1 MTQTEPTA
9 TDQAEQTPRFA
20 IIDDYDAHPG
30 SSQTWRVDV
39 VFDVEG
45 GRVVIQ
51 DRWGNGTPAREYHRV
66 NVRLATGKGGTYAS
80 MTPMVDYLESDQGQ
94 ELLTDLAEGHE
105 VVWDGSDHVGRL
117 SDAAVTALERLQDQL
132 MDLFPDLPSYWSAE
146 EWFAGCRTADL
157 TGRESDTDLAEL
169 ARTEVAGAM
178 PDYHL
183 QEADVLAYLT
193 EQRNQ
198 LAADGVSDQGEAC
211 IISATWYDRPNEPT
225 GWHVE
230 VLRRD
235 ANGDHFVATDSENV
249 TFPVAVDR
257 FDQADQAELTA
268 ALLVAFPGA
277 EVRLQ

>member
-1 MTQTEPTA
+1 MTQTEPNTA
-9 TDQAEQTPRFA
+9 DQAEQAQRFA

-94 ELLTDLAEGHE
+94 ALLTDLAEGHE

-235 ANGDHFVATDSENV
+235 DNGDHFVATDSENV
-249 TFPVAVDR
+249 TFPVDVDR
-257 FDQADQAELTA
+257 FDRAEQAELTA
-268 ALLVAFPGA
+268 ALLAAFPGA